1 MPVRLGQQ
9 VQALPRGDRLS
20 AEHINPL
27 AGGRGPA
34 LRLLVGIEGAGIM
47 ADDTPERER
56 LIHELRNVQAEKQAL
71 KHLLGKAVDQIE
83 ELVANDCEDAA
94 KQAAAAQA
102 ERLRRVAD

>member
-1 MPVRLGQQ
+1 M
-9 VQALPRGDRLS
+9 GD
-20 AEHINPL
+20 ETP
-27 AGGRGPA
+27 G
-34 LRLLVGIEGAGIM
+34 

-83 ELVANDCEDAA
+83 ELVENDCEDAA

>member
-1 MPVRLGQQ
+1 
-9 VQALPRGDRLS
+9 
-20 AEHINPL
+20 
-27 AGGRGPA
+27 
-34 LRLLVGIEGAGIM
+34 M

-83 ELVANDCEDAA
+83 DLVESDCEDAA

-102 ERLRRVAD
+102 ERLRRAST